1 MDRRV
6 VTFLFYLKARGTSH
20 VLFMALYL
28 NKPAF
33 FHYILIP
40 FLNNVNLQWS
50 TNCSYVSLPLFTS

>member
-6 VTFLFYLKARGTSH
+6 VTFLFYLKAWETYL

-33 FHYILIP
+33 FNYILIP
-40 FLNNVNLQWS
+40 FLNNVNLQ
-50 TNCSYVSLPLFTS
+50 